1 MNSISANL
9 SEKTRAY
16 VSEDG
21 YYIIPVSW
29 TYAGA
34 FRVKADNLGAAI
46 DAVEEHLDALP
57 LPSDPIYINDSF
69 RIDIDDDES
78 AMVAQDYISNSDID
92 DWSDYE

>member
-1 MNSISANL
+1 MSNITANL
-9 SEKTRAY
+9 SEEVKSY

-29 TYAGA
+29 ALAGA

-46 DAVEEHLDALP
+46 EAAEDHLDALP
-57 LPSDPIYINDSF
+57 LPSDPIYIDGSF
-69 RIDIDDDES
+69 IINIENDES
-78 AMVAQDYISNSDID
+78 AMLAQHYVSNGDID